1 MSKNVGYVSVEFLY
15 LGNFHSDA
23 KDEFL
28 AKPCFQMFSL
38 SKAVLCWI
46 GCPRGRY
53 LHEKR
58 VNFFVTNASP
68 MMTGP

>member
-1 MSKNVGYVSVEFLY
+1 MEECFERLEKK
-15 LGNFHSDA
+15 FHSDA

-28 AKPCFQMFSL
+28 AMFSNVFPSALEALLL
-38 SKAVLCWI
+38 S
-46 GCPRGRY
+46 RGRY

-68 MMTGP
+68 PMTGP